1 MKKRLKEIVESDES
15 LAGRVFNLF
24 IIVLILLSVL
34 SISLETLPDLDE
46 SIMRFLKIFELVVV
60 IIFTVEYLLRIY
72 VADKKLGYIFSFYG
86 LIDLIAILPFYIAT
100 GLDLR
105 AIRIFRVLRLLRI
118 LKLAQYSE
126 AASLLM
132 RVFKSIRRELVVF
145 LFVTIC
151 ILYVAAI
158 GIYYFEN
165 PVQPEKFS
173 SVFHSLWWSV
183 TTFTL
188 LGYGDIYPVTIG
200 GRIFTFF
207 VLVTGIAMIA
217 VPTGLVAAA
226 LREEIEI
233 EPEK

>member
-1 MKKRLKEIVESDES
+1 MKKRLKEIVESEES
-15 LAGRVFNLF
+15 LTGRVFNLF
-24 IIVLILLSVL
+24 IIALILLSVL
-34 SISLETLPDLDE
+34 SISLKTLPDLDV
-46 SIMRFLKIFELVVV
+46 SIVRLLEVFELVVV
-60 IIFTVEYLLRIY
+60 LIFTVEYVLRIY

-105 AIRIFRVLRLLRI
+105 SLRIFRVFRLLRI
-118 LKLAQYSE
+118 LKLARYSE

-132 RVFKSIRRELVVF
+132 RVFKSIRRELTVF

-165 PVQPEKFS
+165 PAQPEKFS
-173 SVFHSLWWSV
+173 SVFHSLWWSIS
-183 TTFTL
+183 TFTL
-188 LGYGDIYPVTIG
+188 LGYGDVYPVTIG

-207 VLVTGIAMIA
+207 VLMTGIAMIA
-217 VPTGLVAAA
+217 LPTGLVAAA
-226 LREEIEI
+226 LRKEIEI

>member
-1 MKKRLKEIVESDES
+1 MKKRLREIVESDES

-24 IIVLILLSVL
+24 IIALILLSVL
-34 SISLETLPDLDE
+34 SISLKTLPDLDE
-46 SIMRFLKIFELVVV
+46 AIVRFLEVFELVVV
-60 IIFTVEYLLRIY
+60 IIFTVEYVLRIY

-105 AIRIFRVLRLLRI
+105 SLRIFRVLRLLRI
-118 LKLAQYSE
+118 FKLAKYSE

-132 RVFKSIRRELVVF
+132 RVFKSIRRELSVF

-165 PVQPEKFS
+165 PAQPEIFK

-183 TTFTL
+183 STFTL
-188 LGYGDIYPVTIG
+188 LGYGDVYPVTIG

-207 VLVTGIAMIA
+207 VLMTGIAMIA
-217 VPTGLVAAA
+217 LPTGLVAAA
-226 LREEIEI
+226 LRKEIDI